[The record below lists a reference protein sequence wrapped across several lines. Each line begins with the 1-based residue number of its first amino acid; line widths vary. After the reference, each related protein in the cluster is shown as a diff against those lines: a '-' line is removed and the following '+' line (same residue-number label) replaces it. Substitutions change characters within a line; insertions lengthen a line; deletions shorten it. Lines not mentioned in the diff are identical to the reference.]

1 MSTST
6 TEDVYGLAEVPE
18 EPRLALNLAAARA
31 AEKPAVAASTANGA
45 AVEPSAPA
53 VAKVK
58 KLKKAASKAKGS
70 GDLAAKVKGLLGRLK
85 APRKSDLPEA
95 AGDGNQAAATAAGTE
110 GTTKPEG
117 DPKDPKSAAAKSR
130 KKKRRNSRWV
140 LPAWALSVVVHV
152 VVLGSL
158 GAMTLSSEVR
168 TKIMNLNTS
177 MFKDT
182 GGSADELTKIYAE
195 QSKAS
200 RDEAVGQAADAAGT
214 SGGETGGAAPNAGLA
229 LSGGGLG
236 GPSATPRVGA
246 VGRVGARVGGAGAGD
261 GNGLPGG
268 LKVIAQVSG
277 LSILPAAPN
286 RDLGGGGGIAGD
298 VTFATGEIGEALDQL
313 AREILRN
320 LNDHRITVVWLF
332 DESESMKDDQKA
344 VKSKFDRISLALN
357 EHVDAERKSA
367 NALTHTVIGF
377 GKDLHFMLEKP
388 TADVSK
394 IGQAIDHLRVDT
406 SGTENVLQ
414 AIGAVVKHYGSLITK
429 NRRLLIVLVTDES
442 GDDGSNIEEARQIAV
457 SQKVPIYV
465 IGRQSLFGYSAAH
478 LQYIDPVTK
487 DVYWPTIRRGP
498 ETADVELLQW
508 DGLHDRWDEQPS
520 GFAPYELARLAKDT
534 GGIYFLLPSE
544 EFMRVRQREK
554 AYSMTTLKEY
564 VPDYESRSAYNE
576 RRTKSPF
583 RRELYQIIQET
594 RPDGKNPMFQVRR
607 HYPIDLEK
615 MIVAANEEG
624 PKSNLRVQALVAIEK
639 RLRALQKMR
648 DREPEKRWQADY
660 DLMLAQIVAYQIK
673 SFEYGACLAEMVKTR
688 PLPKTMP
695 TKDLIVEWVLDHSKD
710 RKASPEKTQKQYVEA
725 ERLLKLVIERHPKT
739 PWADLAQDELNR
751 GFGVQRNEWHHN
763 PKYDERAKLV
773 PKY

>member
-6 TEDVYGLAEVPE
+6 TEDVYGLAEIPE
-18 EPRLALNLAAARA
+18 EAPVALNLGASRA
-31 AEKPAVAASTANGA
+31 ADQPAAGAETAATNGA
-45 AVEPSAPA
+45 TADPSPPKA
-53 VAKVK
+53 AKAK
-58 KLKKAASKAKGS
+58 KSKKAASKSKG
-70 GDLAAKVKGLLGRLK
+70 GGALAGKVKGLLGRFK
-85 APRKSDLPEA
+85 SPRKSDLPATE
-95 AGDGNQAAATAAGTE
+95 GEKNEAAATAAGSDNA
-110 GTTKPEG
+110 TKPG
-117 DPKDPKSAAAKSR
+117 GDPKSAAAKSR
-130 KKKRRNSRWV
+130 KKKRRGSRWV
-140 LPAWALSVVVHV
+140 LPAWALSVLVHV

-182 GGSADELTKIYAE
+182 GGSADELTKIYAD

-229 LSGGGLG
+229 LAGGGLG

-246 VGRVGARVGGAGAGD
+246 VGKVGARVGGAGAGD

-320 LNDHRITVVWLF
+320 LSDHRITVVWLF

-344 VKSKFDRISLALN
+344 VKSKFDRVSLALK

-367 NALTHTVIGF
+367 NALTHVVLGF

-394 IGQAIDHLRVDT
+394 IGAAIDHLRVDT

-414 AIGAVVKHYGSLITK
+414 AVGTVVRHYGSLITK

-442 GDDGSNIEEARQIAV
+442 GDDGSNIEEARQLAV

-478 LQYIDPVTK
+478 LQYVDPVTK

-576 RRTKSPF
+576 RRTKSQF

-607 HYPIDLEK
+607 HFPVDLEK

-660 DLMLAQIVAYQIK
+660 DLMLAQIVTYQIK

-710 RKASPEKTQKQYVEA
+710 RKAPAEKTQKQYVEA